1 MYSTHGQAEHP
12 VRFTKQQQR
21 WAVNQEGHTLQGPS
35 QNAFHDHSVCPLAL
49 FLFCFNFTNDSCVC
63 VCMCMCVF
71 VCVYGYC
78 MYVHGCACVCGSLRS
93 MPFFIWCLL
102 ETKNNL
108 SVTYKGRKNKVKIS
122 WQATL
127 FVKKGVPEPGPG

>member
-1 MYSTHGQAEHP
+1 
-12 VRFTKQQQR
+12 
-21 WAVNQEGHTLQGPS
+21 
-35 QNAFHDHSVCPLAL
+35 
-49 FLFCFNFTNDSCVC
+49 
-63 VCMCMCVF
+63 
-71 VCVYGYC
+71 
-78 MYVHGCACVCGSLRS
+78 

-108 SVTYKGRKNKVKIS
+108 GVTYKGRKNKVKIS